1 MINKRKQEA
10 EKSMVVQV
18 NSEKS
23 YPELYNYCSQF
34 GTIESAFH
42 YKVRDEQL
50 HFILLEY
57 DSVAGCEE
65 ALRKCTFNQDKP
77 GVPVSSPF
85 TWFKATKSSKKVK
98 ETKDFP
104 KLKEEE
110 TRAVDEAEL
119 FESLST
125 AENMNDQILILYRL
139 TKLNDLGNRLRYM
152 AGRQLEMAI
161 SGMFPNAQACLFG
174 SSVNGFGKKGCDVD
188 LILRLNN
195 KHAKSEVESRLI
207 YQTKVSNASE
217 RTYIQRQMEIIGDIM
232 HFFLPA
238 INNVRKI
245 LNARVPIIKYNH
257 ECLDLEIDFS
267 MNNLSGFYMSELLY
281 IYGELDER
289 VRPLVFC
296 IRKWASSIGLTNSTS
311 PGRWITNFP
320 LTVLILFFLQTL
332 QKPILPPFNLLIR
345 SATPQDIRV
354 TDDFINCTF
363 LRDLKKLQFRTDNED
378 SVQIL
383 LKQFFE
389 FYSKFNFHENG
400 ISLIEGTAV
409 LKPDYSA
416 MWITNPLEP
425 LLNVS
430 KNLSHEELEKL
441 KFEAK
446 NAAWIME
453 TLEGKKSEG
462 DWGLMTLLRA
472 RKKIVKAESFF
483 KPRIVD
489 VQDLFSV
496 SEEKESKED
505 VEYKN
510 PFIKDAV
517 KQIHKETQRKIS
529 KLRKTS

>member
-1 MINKRKQEA
+1 MIKKRKQQA

-23 YPELYNYCSQF
+23 YPELFNYCSQF
-34 GTIESAFH
+34 GTIETAFH
-42 YKVRDEQL
+42 YRVKDEQL
-50 HFILLEY
+50 HFILLQYE
-57 DSVAGCEE
+57 SVAGCEE
-65 ALRKCTFNQDKP
+65 ALKRCAFNQEKS
-77 GVPVSSPF
+77 GVPVASPF
-85 TWFKATKSSKKVK
+85 TWFKAIKSKKVE
-98 ETKDFP
+98 ETKDYP

-110 TRAVDEAEL
+110 IRAVDDKVI
-119 FESLST
+119 FDILSS
-125 AENMNDQILILYRL
+125 AENMNDQILVLYRL

-161 SGMFPNAQACLFG
+161 SGMFPNSHACLFG

-188 LILRLNN
+188 LILRLNDHHGKN
-195 KHAKSEVESRLI
+195 EENSRLV
-207 YQTKVSNASE
+207 YHTKISNASE
-217 RTYIQRQMEIIGDIM
+217 RTYIQRQMEIVGDIM

-257 ECLDLEIDFS
+257 QCLDLEIDFS

-296 IRKWASSIGLTNSTS
+296 IRKWACSIGLTNSS

-320 LTVLILFFLQTL
+320 LTVIILFFLQNL
-332 QKPILPPFNLLIR
+332 QKPILPPLNLLIK
-345 SATPQDIRV
+345 SATQEDIRV

-363 LRDLKKLQFRTDNED
+363 LRDLNKLKFKSDNED
-378 SVQIL
+378 SVQLL

-389 FYSKFNFHENG
+389 FYSKFNFVDNG
-400 ISLIEGTAV
+400 ISLLEGKPVA
-409 LKPDYSA
+409 KPDYSA

-430 KNLSHEELEKL
+430 KNLSYEELEKL

-453 TLEGKKSEG
+453 TSENAKPDA
-462 DWGLMTLLRA
+462 DWGLVALFRA
-472 RKKIVKAESFF
+472 KKKIVKPETFF

-489 VQDLFSV
+489 VHDIFSLPDDKTEV
-496 SEEKESKED
+496 QYRSPSI
-505 VEYKN
+505 KN
-510 PFIKDAV
+510 AV
-517 KQIHKETQRKIS
+517 NQIQKETQHKIS
-529 KLRKTS
+529 KLRKAS